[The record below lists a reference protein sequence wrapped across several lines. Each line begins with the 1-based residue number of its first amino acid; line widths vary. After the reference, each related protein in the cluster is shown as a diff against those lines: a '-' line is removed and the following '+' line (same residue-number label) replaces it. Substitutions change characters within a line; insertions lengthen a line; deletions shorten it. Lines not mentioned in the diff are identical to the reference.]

1 MLNNPRRIG
10 TSWVKGTWNYGV
22 PACMRTSATLIAF
35 VLVFLLCSTASRA
48 EDFCPAS
55 VVTEQHAV
63 TVPKNYQ
70 AFKDSDIDDP
80 LDPNRLYMVQVFD
93 GKPSSLGSIRPD
105 QFKNNM
111 LIWNLRNLEP
121 NAVFWINCYYTDTE
135 INLAEKLPS
144 NLSSCA
150 VSYVDAKHA
159 FLQGMPII
167 KSVECQ

>member
-1 MLNNPRRIG
+1 MLNNPLWFSA
-10 TSWVKGTWNYGV
+10 SWVKGTCNDAV
-22 PACMRTSATLIAF
+22 SARLLTSAALIA
-35 VLVFLLCSTASRA
+35 VVPVFLLCSTASRA
-48 EDFCPAS
+48 EEFCPAS
-55 VVTEQHAV
+55 VVTEQKAV

-70 AFKDSDIDDP
+70 AFKDSDFQAQ
-80 LDPNRLYMVQVFD
+80 LDPNRLYMVQLFD
-93 GKPSSLGSIRPD
+93 GKPSSYDSIRPD

-144 NLSSCA
+144 NLSSCT
-150 VSYVDAKHA
+150 VHYVDAAHV
-159 FLQGMPII
+159 FMQGEPVI